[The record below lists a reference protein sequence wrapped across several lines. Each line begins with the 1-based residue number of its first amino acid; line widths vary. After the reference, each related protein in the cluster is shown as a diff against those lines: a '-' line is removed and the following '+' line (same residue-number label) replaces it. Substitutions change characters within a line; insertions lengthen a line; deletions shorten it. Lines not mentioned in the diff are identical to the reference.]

1 MRLAILFAATLACQA
16 QNALTPQERAQG
28 WILLF
33 DGKSLDAW
41 DDPRVKTPPGD
52 SWSVE
57 DGCIKATAKPKLR
70 QDLVSKQTFGDFE
83 LAFDWRISPRGNS
96 GVKYRI
102 QDRVWVYRVPEIP
115 KFERLVDHALANR
128 LPARPGNGEEYV
140 IAFEYQVMDH
150 RGDQKSPAAA
160 GALYELIGPSQA
172 AVRPVGEFNQGR
184 IVLKGNHVE
193 HWLNGVKVVDAE
205 LTAPEIAA
213 GLAKRWSTES
223 PVYRML
229 TGQSRRACP
238 IALQNHNSE
247 AWFRN
252 IRLRPL
258 R

>member
-1 MRLAILFAATLACQA
+1 MRLAILFAAALACQA
-16 QNALTPQERAQG
+16 QNTLTPRERAQG

-41 DDPRVKTPPGD
+41 EDPRANTPPGD

-57 DGCIKATAKPKLR
+57 DGCIKSAARPKLR
-70 QDLVSKQTFGDFE
+70 QDLISRQSYGDFD
-83 LAFDWRISPRGNS
+83 LAFDWRIAPKGNS

-102 QDRVWVYRVPEIP
+102 QDRVWVYRVPGIS

-128 LPARPGNGEEYV
+128 RPPQAGQGEEYG
-140 IAFEYQVMDH
+140 IAFEYQVIDYH
-150 RGDQKSPAAA
+150 GDPQSPSAA
-160 GALYELIGPSQA
+160 GALYELIGPSRA
-172 AVRPVGEFNQGR
+172 AARPVGEFNQAR
-184 IVLKGNHVE
+184 IVVKGNHIE
-193 HWLNGVKVVDAE
+193 HWLNGSKVVDAE

-213 GLAKRWSTES
+213 GLARRWSTES

-229 TGQSRRACP
+229 TGQPRRNCP

-252 IRLRPL
+252 IRIRPL